1 MFLCTVV
8 ASTEFMQQRLARS
21 ERDREKPEPHSPH
34 SHTVPLPQRW
44 QHRRIEM
51 ERAKEGCRDIYGLQ
65 QSREAFRAS
74 SQSQFTSK
82 VWKAKGKTVCFHK
95 EPNTLNHSKINLF
108 AFCSSLSV
116 FKQVFKV
123 LLHVWVSVI
132 RNCHHTPSLA
142 ERNPKWDS
150 VINVPSS
157 IKGLGIILINVYHT
171 LIAPRAW
178 FAGVSAFIYCPAPV
192 MPNGFADWRVMK
204 GARYTQQ
211 DLAYITLHRSS
222 CSHRTI
228 ISFWFLISHF
238 TMCSCDCELRLCKTG
253 NLEFWPIITALSSS
267 FPCSFFT
274 SKEKQ
279 LFFISCLFNK
289 RS

>member
-1 MFLCTVV
+1 
-8 ASTEFMQQRLARS
+8 MQQWPAQS
-21 ERDREKPEPHSPH
+21 ERDCEKPKPHAPP
-34 SHTVPLPQRW
+34 SHTVPLPQPLAAS
-44 QHRRIEM
+44 QDQDGESKGKAAETLMVYSDAGKHSKPVHKANSPQKF
-51 ERAKEGCRDIYGLQ
+51 ERQ
-65 QSREAFRAS
+65 
-74 SQSQFTSK
+74 
-82 VWKAKGKTVCFHK
+82 KAKPYVFIKSRIHLTTHR
-95 EPNTLNHSKINLF
+95 KINLF

-150 VINVPSS
+150 VINIPSS

-178 FAGVSAFIYCPAPV
+178 FAGVSAFTYCPAPV
-192 MPNGFADWRVMK
+192 MPNSFADWRVMK
-204 GARYTQQ
+204 GARYPQQ

-222 CSHRTI
+222 CSHRKI
-228 ISFWFLISHF
+228 ISFWFLMSHF
-238 TMCSCDCELRLCKTG
+238 TMCSRDCELSLCKTG
-253 NLEFWPIITALSSS
+253 NLEFWRIITALSF
-267 FPCSFFT
+267 FPCSLF
-274 SKEKQ
+274 SSPEKQ
-279 LFFISCLFNK
+279 LFFTSFNK